1 MSKRK
6 HKCQGYADL
15 GDLEEDKRIDLIG
28 RYVMNKL
35 KTAAVVVDDIP
46 GKSDRYISK
55 LRKRFPGIEIV
66 EQGQGPVAK
75 TWVIKVG
82 PPNVE
87 NN

>member
-1 MSKRK
+1 MSKKK

-15 GDLEEDKRIDLIG
+15 GDMEEDKRIDLIG
-28 RYVMNKL
+28 QFVMNKL

-46 GKSDRYISK
+46 GKAARYIAK
-55 LRKRFPGIEIV
+55 LRKRFPGIEIID
-66 EQGQGPVAK
+66 QCPGPVSGSW
-75 TWVIKVG
+75 TIKVG